1 MRLAVFASGRGS
13 NFQALLRASQEG
25 RLPAAEFV
33 LLFSDKADAPALD
46 IAREHGVAT
55 ASLSPKSFA
64 NRAAYEEAALGIL
77 RERRV
82 EAICL
87 AGYMRLVGETLLK
100 AYPGRILNIHPA
112 LLPAF
117 PGLHGQRDALEY
129 GAKIS
134 GCTVHFVDSGV
145 DTGPIIIQKAVEVR
159 DDDTEESLSA
169 RILEKEHQAYPEA
182 VDLLTRG
189 RLALRGRRVVQTP
202 E

>member
-87 AGYMRLVGETLLK
+87 AGYRRLVGETLLK